1 MNEIYKLNAKQLSEK
16 LNAKELSSVEITK
29 AFLQRLESEDSKVG
43 SYLQINSDGALEEA
57 KLVDNTRV
65 KGEKLP
71 QMAGVPISIKDLIC
85 TKGIATTAASK
96 ILEDW
101 VPPYDA
107 TIVENIKKNRLV
119 ILGKTNL
126 DEFAMGSSTER
137 SAYKLCRNP
146 WDLDT
151 VPGGSSGGSA
161 SSVAGYLA
169 PFSVGTDTGG
179 SIRQPAAFTGLVGAK
194 PTYGGVSRY
203 GIIAMASSLDQAGPM
218 ARDTRDA
225 AILHDILS
233 SYDKRDSTS
242 LNFDFGSMEKAVID
256 GQKIGVSGKKIGIV
270 KELSGEGFA
279 PGVLEAFRE
288 TVDKLS
294 DAGAEIYE
302 ISCPNFKYSIGA
314 YQILM
319 ASEASSNLERFDG
332 MRYGKRFLPDS
343 GNVTAET
350 MMSATRGKG
359 FGFEVIRR
367 IILGMHSLSAGSYEA
382 HYGAAQK
389 SRTLILGDFEN
400 AFKKVDYLISP
411 TAPTVAF
418 KLGEQ
423 LDNPM
428 QMYMNDMA
436 TIPANF
442 AGCPAISLPNGLA
455 ENNLP
460 SGFQIIA
467 NQKADS
473 SMYELA
479 AALEKLIGFNYDKS
493 YSRANGLK

>member
-1 MNEIYKLNAKQLSEK
+1 
-16 LNAKELSSVEITK
+16 
-29 AFLQRLESEDSKVG
+29 
-43 SYLQINSDGALEEA
+43 
-57 KLVDNTRV
+57 
-65 KGEKLP
+65 
-71 QMAGVPISIKDLIC
+71 MAGVPISVKDLIC
-85 TKGIATTAASK
+85 TKGIVTTAASK
-96 ILEDW
+96 ILESW

-107 TIVENIKKNRLV
+107 TIVENIKKHKM
-119 ILGKTNL
+119 IMLGKVNL

-137 SAYKLCRNP
+137 SAYKLCKNP
-146 WDLDT
+146 CDLST

-161 SSVAGYLA
+161 SSVAGYFA

-194 PTYGGVSRY
+194 PTYGGVSRF
-203 GIIAMASSLDQAGPM
+203 GIIAMASSLDQAGPL
-218 ARDTRDA
+218 ARDVLDA

-242 LNFDFGSMEKAVID
+242 LDFSFGSMEEAVLK
-256 GQKIGVSGKKIGIV
+256 GQKNGVKGKKIGVI

-279 PGVLEAFRE
+279 PKVLSSFRDAL
-288 TVDKLS
+288 DKLS
-294 DAGAEIYE
+294 DAGAQIQE

-332 MRYGKRFLPDS
+332 MRFGKRFLPES

-350 MMSATRGKG
+350 MMSTTRGKG

-389 SRTLILGDFEN
+389 VRTLILQDFEN
-400 AFKKVDYLISP
+400 AFKKVDYLVSP

-418 KLGEQ
+418 KFGEQ
-423 LDNPM
+423 LENPM

-442 AGCPAISLPNGLA
+442 AGCPAISVPSSLA
-455 ENNLP
+455 ENDLP

-467 NQKADS
+467 PQKGDY

-479 AALEKLIGFNYDKS
+479 AGVENLINFEYDKKFS
-493 YSRANGLK
+493 LSRGFESLKS